1 MIIGRWSALPALTLS
16 IGLVAL
22 TSGTAAAQS
31 DTCKNRGQL
40 DTLYCDE
47 NGDLVADAP
56 TDAKKWRDPSA
67 LVFAYTPVE
76 DPAVYQNAFKPFTDH
91 LSTCTGKRVVYY
103 PVQSNSAEIEA
114 MRSGRL
120 HVAGFSTG
128 PTGFAVNMAGA
139 VPFATKGTEKGV
151 QGYYLLA
158 VVKKDSPYQKLA
170 DLKGKRV
177 AHTSPSSN
185 SGNLAPRVLF
195 PPEGLKPE
203 DDYKPLMSG
212 GHDKS
217 ALGVQ
222 SGDYDM
228 APVASDVYDRMV
240 ARGTI
245 KGGDMRIIYKSA
257 VFPTSSFAYAHDLKP
272 ELAAKIKECF
282 FNFRFPESMVKEFNG
297 DDRFVPITYKET
309 WAVVRDVAEKTGTP
323 YNKAAYEAETK
334 REAEALAK
342 KQQQKQQAPAAKP

>member
-1 MIIGRWSALPALTLS
+1 MTICSPRLASVVLGAMVGTFAAGAAL
-16 IGLVAL
+16 
-22 TSGTAAAQS
+22 AQ
-31 DTCKNRGQL
+31 DETCKNRGQL

-47 NGDLVADAP
+47 DHDLVADP
-56 TDAKKWRDPSA
+56 PKDPKNWRDPST

-76 DPAVYQNAFKPFTDH
+76 DPAVYQNIFKPFTDY
-91 LSTCTGKRVVYY
+91 LTACAGKRVVYY
-103 PVQSNSAEIEA
+103 PVQSNSAEVEA

-120 HVAGFSTG
+120 HIAGFSTG
-128 PTGFAVNMAGA
+128 PTGFAVNLAGA

-151 QGYYLLA
+151 QGYHLLA
-158 VVKKDSPYQKLA
+158 IVRKDSPYQKLA

-195 PPEGLKPE
+195 PPEGLKPDE
-203 DDYKPLMSG
+203 DYKPLMSG

-217 ALGVQ
+217 TLGVR

-228 APVASDVYDRMV
+228 APVASDVFERMV
-240 ARGTI
+240 ARGTVN
-245 KGGDMRIIYKSA
+245 GDDFRIIYQSPI
-257 VFPTSSFAYAHDLKP
+257 FPTSSFAHAHDLKP
-272 ELAAKIKECF
+272 DLAAKIRQCF
-282 FNFRFPESMVKEFNG
+282 FAFRFTPEMTKEFNG

-309 WAVVRDVAEKTGTP
+309 WAVVREVAEKTGTP
-323 YNKAAYEAETK
+323 YNKAGYEAESK

-342 KQQQKQQAPAAKP
+342 KQQQAPKP

>member
-1 MIIGRWSALPALTLS
+1 MLDRFTAHSSVVLGI
-16 IGLVAL
+16 VL
-22 TSGTAAAQS
+22 TSFAVDPAFSQT
-31 DTCKNRGQL
+31 DDCKNRGQL
-40 DTLYCDE
+40 DALYCDE
-47 NGDLVADAP
+47 DGDLVADKP
-56 TDAKKWRDPSA
+56 KDSKKWRDPST

-76 DPAVYQNAFKPFTDH
+76 DPAVYQNVFKPFTDH
-91 LSTCTGKRVVYY
+91 LTSCTGKRVVYY

-139 VPFATKGTEKGV
+139 VPFATKGTEQGV
-151 QGYYLLA
+151 QGYNLLA
-158 VVKKDSPYQKLA
+158 IVKKDSSYQQLS

-195 PPEGLKPE
+195 PPLGLKPDE
-203 DDYKPLMSG
+203 DYKPLMSG

-228 APVASDVYDRMV
+228 APVASDVYERMV
-240 ARGTI
+240 LRGTI
-245 KGGDMRIIYKSA
+245 KGDDMRIIYKSPI
-257 VFPTSSFAYAHDLKP
+257 FPTSSFALAHDLRP
-272 ELAAKIKECF
+272 ELFTKIKQCF
-282 FNFRFPESMVKEFNG
+282 FDFRFPPSMVKEFNG
-297 DDRFVPITYKET
+297 DDRFVEITYKDT
-309 WAVVRDVAEKTGTP
+309 WAVVREVAEKTGTP
-323 YNKAAYEAETK
+323 YNKAAYEAEAK

-342 KQQQKQQAPAAKP
+342 KQQQQQTPAQPKQ

>member
-1 MIIGRWSALPALTLS
+1 MTMVRP
-16 IGLVAL
+16 GLAMAV
-22 TSGTAAAQS
+22 TVTAAGLFLSNVSFAQT
-31 DTCKNRGQL
+31 DDCKNRGQL
-40 DTLYCDE
+40 DTLYCDD
-47 NGDLVADAP
+47 NNDLVADAP
-56 TDAKKWRDPSA
+56 KDSKKWKDPGT

-76 DPAVYQNAFKPFTDH
+76 DPAVYQNAFKPFTDY
-91 LSTCTGKRVVYY
+91 LAQCTAKRVVYY
-103 PVQSNSAEIEA
+103 PVQSNTAEIEA

-128 PTGFAVNMAGA
+128 PTGFAVNLAGA
-139 VPFATKGTEKGV
+139 VPFAAKGTEKGP
-151 QGYYLLA
+151 QGYNLLA
-158 VVKKDSPYQKLA
+158 IVKASSPYQKLS

-203 DDYKPLMSG
+203 EDYKPLMSG

-217 ALGVQ
+217 TLGVA

-228 APVASDVYDRMV
+228 APVASDVFERMV
-240 ARGTI
+240 ARGTV
-245 KGGDMRIIYKSA
+245 KGDDFRILYKSK

-272 ELAAKIKECF
+272 DLAKKIVDCF
-282 FNFRFPESMVKEFNG
+282 YAFRFPESMQKEFNG
-297 DDRFVPITYKET
+297 DDRFFPITYTET
-309 WAVVRDVAEKTGTP
+309 WAIVREVAEKTGTP
-323 YNKAAYEAETK
+323 YNKAAYDVESK

-342 KQQQKQQAPAAKP
+342 KQQSK

>member
-1 MIIGRWSALPALTLS
+1 MSWWVRFAASAIGLAVGAGGALTLGAS
-16 IGLVAL
+16 AAL
-22 TSGTAAAQS
+22 AQ
-31 DTCKNRGQL
+31 DTCSHRGQL

-47 NGDLVADAP
+47 NQDLVADAP
-56 TDAKKWRDPSA
+56 KDQRRWRDPSA

-76 DPAVYQNAFKPFTDH
+76 DPAVYQNAFKPFTDY
-91 LSTCTGKRVVYY
+91 LAQCTGKRIVYY

-139 VPFATKGTEKGV
+139 VPFAAKGTEAGP
-151 QGYYLLA
+151 QGYNLLA
-158 VVKKDSPYQKLA
+158 LVKASSPYQKLS

-177 AHTSPSSN
+177 AHTSPASN

-203 DDYKPLMSG
+203 EDYKPLMSG
-212 GHDKS
+212 GHDKT
-217 ALGVQ
+217 ALGVA

-228 APVASDVYDRMV
+228 GPVASDVYERMV
-240 ARGTI
+240 SRGTL
-245 KGGDMRIIYKSA
+245 KGDDFRIIYKSP

-272 ELAAKIKECF
+272 DLAKKLVDCF
-282 FNFRFPESMVKEFNG
+282 YAFRFPDSMKKEFNG
-297 DDRFVPITYKET
+297 DDRFFPITYKET

-323 YNKAAYEAETK
+323 YNKAAYEAEAK

-342 KQQQKQQAPAAKP
+342 KQQQQSAPKQ

>member
-1 MIIGRWSALPALTLS
+1 MVWLARLAASVA
-16 IGLVAL
+16 GLAVTA
-22 TSGTAAAQS
+22 GVAAAQDACS
-31 DTCKNRGQL
+31 HRGQL

-47 NGDLVADAP
+47 NRDLVADAP
-56 TDAKKWRDPSA
+56 KDARKWRDPSA

-76 DPAVYQNAFKPFTDH
+76 DPAVYQNAFKPFTDY
-91 LSTCTGKRVVYY
+91 LGQCTGKRIVYY

-120 HVAGFSTG
+120 HIAGFSTG

-139 VPFATKGTEKGV
+139 VPFAAKGTEKGP
-151 QGYYLLA
+151 QGYNLLA
-158 VVKKDSPYQKLA
+158 LVKASSPYQKLA

-177 AHTSPSSN
+177 AHTSPASN

-203 DDYKPLMSG
+203 EDYKPLMSG

-217 ALGVQ
+217 ALGVA

-240 ARGTI
+240 ARGTL
-245 KGGDMRIIYKSA
+245 KGDDFRIIYTSS

-272 ELAAKIKECF
+272 ELAKKIVDCF
-282 FNFRFPESMVKEFNG
+282 YAFRFPESMQKEFNG
-297 DDRFVPITYKET
+297 DDRFFPITYKDT
-309 WAVVRDVAEKTGTP
+309 WAVVREVAEKTGTP
-323 YNKAAYEAETK
+323 YNKAAYEAEAK

-342 KQQQKQQAPAAKP
+342 KQQQSAPKQ